1 MIKEISSL
9 KRTASGLFIVLGS
22 LFTHTAYADE
32 TDDFIGKIME
42 KRHIPGLQLAV
53 VKNGKI
59 IKLQGYGESN
69 LQHSV
74 KVTNQTI
81 FPVNSMTKA
90 FTGVAMMQLVEQGK
104 LSLNDSI
111 GKHLPELPNAWHHLT
126 IKQLFA
132 HTSGLP
138 KIMSGRD
145 TDLIANND
153 PQAAWAMVQTLPM
166 EFKSNAQFSYNQT
179 GYVILGKI
187 INKLAGQPFTDF
199 IKQNQLAKIGMPLTE
214 QAGFAY
220 FEEVIPNQ
228 SSYYRYGRD
237 GSLRTAFGAFSP
249 IMRTAAGMN
258 TNAKELALYITALQ
272 KGELLSKSSL
282 AALWD
287 PVVLNNG
294 RTAGFTTFENG
305 YAIGWQVE
313 NRKQHRAVSS
323 SGANANTL
331 IFYPDDN
338 LSIIVLTNLLGALPI
353 QFVDE
358 IASIYLPDMKKEN
371 GWQMPLVRLKQTAEQ
386 HNYKNIGEMITK
398 LENEFD
404 VYFNV
409 GDINDWGYEL
419 VGRKNLQGALAV
431 FKFNVEMHPQN
442 ANAFDSLGET
452 YGALKQY
459 KKALINYQQVLK
471 LQPNNRSAKEII
483 KKIKQVMQ

>member
-9 KRTASGLFIVLGS
+9 KRTASGLLIVLGS
-22 LFTHTAYADE
+22 LFTHTAYGDE
-32 TDDFIGKIME
+32 TDVLIGNIMAE
-42 KRHIPGLQLAV
+42 RHIPGLQLAV

-74 KVTNQTI
+74 KVTNETI
-81 FPVNSMTKA
+81 FPINSMTKA
-90 FTGVAMMQLVEQGK
+90 FTGVAIMQLVEQGK
-104 LSLNDSI
+104 LSLDDSI
-111 GKHLPELPNAWHHLT
+111 GKHLPELPSEWHHLS
-126 IKQLFA
+126 IKALFA

-138 KIMSGRD
+138 KIMSGQE
-145 TDLIANND
+145 TDLIANNN
-153 PQAAWAMVQTLPM
+153 PQAAWAMVQSLPM
-166 EFKSNAQFSYNQT
+166 KSKSGSHFSYNQT

-199 IKQNQLAKIGMPLTE
+199 IKHNQLAKIGMPLTE
-214 QAGFAY
+214 RAGFAY

-228 SSYYRYGRD
+228 SSYYRYKND
-237 GSLRTAFGAFSP
+237 GTFRTSFGGFSP
-249 IMRTAAGMN
+249 IMRTAAGMSS
-258 TNAKELALYITALQ
+258 NAKELALYITALQ
-272 KGELLSKSSL
+272 KGELLNKSSL
-282 AALWD
+282 ASLWS
-287 PVVLNNG
+287 PVALNNG

-358 IASIYLPDMKKEN
+358 IASLYVTDMKKEN
-371 GWQMPLVRLKQTAEQ
+371 GWQVPLEKLKQVAAQ
-386 HNYKNIGEMITK
+386 QNHKNIGETVLK
-398 LENEFD
+398 LENEFG

-409 GDINDWGYEL
+409 GDINEWGYEL
-419 VGRKNLQGALAV
+419 VGQNDLQAALAI
-431 FKFNVEMHPQN
+431 FKFNVQMHPSD

-452 YGALKQY
+452 FGALKQY
-459 KKALINYQQVLK
+459 KKALVNYQQVLK
-471 LQPNNRSAKEII
+471 LQPDNQRAKEII
-483 KKIKQVMQ
+483 KKIKHVIQ

>member
-1 MIKEISSL
+1 
-9 KRTASGLFIVLGS
+9 
-22 LFTHTAYADE
+22 
-32 TDDFIGKIME
+32 
-42 KRHIPGLQLAV
+42 
-53 VKNGKI
+53 
-59 IKLQGYGESN
+59 
-69 LQHSV
+69 
-74 KVTNQTI
+74 
-81 FPVNSMTKA
+81 
-90 FTGVAMMQLVEQGK
+90 
-104 LSLNDSI
+104 
-111 GKHLPELPNAWHHLT
+111 
-126 IKQLFA
+126 
-132 HTSGLP
+132 
-138 KIMSGRD
+138 MSGRD

-153 PQAAWAMVQTLPM
+153 PQTAWAMVQTLPM
-166 EFKSNAQFSYNQT
+166 EFKPNAQFSYNQT

-187 INKLAGQPFTDF
+187 INKLAEQPFTDF
-199 IKQNQLAKIGMPLTE
+199 IKQHQLAKIGMPLTE

-237 GSLRTAFGAFSP
+237 GSLRTAFGELSP

-258 TNAKELALYITALQ
+258 TNAKKLALYITALQ
-272 KGELLSKSSL
+272 KGELLNKSSL

-287 PVVLNNG
+287 PIVLNHG
-294 RTAGFTTFENG
+294 RTAGFSMFENG

-371 GWQMPLVRLKQTAEQ
+371 GWQSPFERLNEVAVQ
-386 HNYKNIGEMITK
+386 HQYNNIGEVIAK
-398 LENEFD
+398 VESEIGVHFD
-404 VYFNV
+404 VDN
-409 GDINDWGYEL
+409 INAWGYNL
-419 VGRKNLQGALAV
+419 VGQDNLQDALTI
-431 FKFNVEMHPQN
+431 FKFNVEMHPNN

-459 KKALINYQQVLK
+459 KKALVNYQQVLK
-471 LQPNNRSAKEII
+471 LQPDNQSAKEII